1 MEQRLMEI
9 QEIRD
14 AVKRAISQVTGID
27 AATIPDSAAYE
38 ADLGL
43 DSLSILEIAVNVE
56 SQFKI
61 QATDEE
67 LSSVRT
73 IDDTVDL
80 VRRRMPSEVV

>member
-1 MEQRLMEI
+1 MEI
-9 QEIRD
+9 QEIRETI
-14 AVKRAISQVTGID
+14 KRAISQVTGID
-27 AATIPDSAAYE
+27 VGTIPDSAAYE

-43 DSLSILEIAVNVE
+43 DSLSILEIAVSVE

-61 QATDEE
+61 QASDEE
-67 LSSVRT
+67 LSGIRT